1 MSRPH
6 AALTPLALVTVVLS
20 GCNGTGSGGAGSSG
34 SSDPN
39 DTIRQIKAEEA
50 QLERQ
55 LEAGRREAQGTWG
68 DSNDGFESPDDMGYQ
83 SRP

>member
-1 MSRPH
+1 M
-6 AALTPLALVTVVLS
+6 LPLVALVPVSLS
-20 GCNGTGSGGAGSSG
+20 ACNGKGSGEASYSG

-39 DTIRQIKAEEA
+39 DTIRQIKSEEA

-68 DSNDGFESPDDMGYQ
+68 DSNDGFESPDDMGFQ